1 MSVSRDELVAWFGE
15 VFWLV
20 FSEGNRLDGKPGK
33 SVMAMSPLGAIKEF
47 RFSSEGVLE
56 MIEEMH

>member
-1 MSVSRDELVAWFGE
+1 MTKDKLTEWLAE
-15 VFWLV
+15 VFWLLI
-20 FSEGNRLDGKPGK
+20 SEGPRLDGKPGA
-33 SVMAMSPLGAIKEF
+33 SVLAMSPLGAIKEF